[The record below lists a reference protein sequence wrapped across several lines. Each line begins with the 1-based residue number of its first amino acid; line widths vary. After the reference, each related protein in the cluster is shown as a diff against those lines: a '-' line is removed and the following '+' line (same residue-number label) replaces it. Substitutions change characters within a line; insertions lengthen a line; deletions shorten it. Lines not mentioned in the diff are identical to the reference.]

1 MPTVTTRAT
10 APYLRARA
18 VGDWQTDYNQ
28 SAGVV
33 FEQGAAGGRS
43 WSVFAT
49 PAFAGGTSYDLEVPD
64 LVVASGFSAAWGLQA
79 GVATTWTVSASRMEN
94 APQGIPVDNAR
105 SFRAARLG
113 RLP

>member
-79 GVATTWTVSASRMEN
+79 GVATTWNVSASRMEN
-94 APQGIPVDNAR
+94 APQGVPVDNAR
-105 SFRAARLG
+105 SFMAARLG